1 MAHLRVIVPGMLT
14 TIQDQGRWGWQSR
27 GVPVAGPMDPYC
39 HRLANVLVGNQSD
52 GATLE
57 VTLVGPEVEFQDE
70 RIAAVTGAEF
80 ETTVDGREQPLN
92 APFPVSAGSVLRLG
106 PRRRGARAYVAV
118 GGGIASPAV
127 LGSRAT
133 HLPSEMGGLNGRPL
147 RAGDVLPLGK
157 RGRES
162 FPGRDQTEKT
172 PDPFLPDGRATV
184 RILPGPH
191 ADRLAPDALDV
202 LQSAP
207 YVLDASA
214 NRMGFRLHGARLRH
228 AGDAEMLSD
237 ATPLGALQ
245 VPAAG
250 EPILLM
256 ADRQTTGGYPSLATV
271 ISADIRLAGQLA
283 PGDSIVFVV
292 SSRREAMAALIAQEQ
307 ALMALEAG
315 PRG

>member
-1 MAHLRVIVPGMLT
+1 MSCRWEKGVGSLFRV
-14 TIQDQGRWGWQSR
+14 
-27 GVPVAGPMDPYC
+27 A
-39 HRLANVLVGNQSD
+39 
-52 GATLE
+52 
-57 VTLVGPEVEFQDE
+57 
-70 RIAAVTGAEF
+70 
-80 ETTVDGREQPLN
+80 
-92 APFPVSAGSVLRLG
+92 
-106 PRRRGARAYVAV
+106 
-118 GGGIASPAV
+118 
-127 LGSRAT
+127 
-133 HLPSEMGGLNGRPL
+133 L
-147 RAGDVLPLGK
+147 RA
-157 RGRES
+157 
-162 FPGRDQTEKT
+162 EKT